1 MRVLITGAA
10 GFVGSH
16 LTEALLAAGE
26 RVLALVRPTASA
38 SDNTKRRTKQF
49 EALGARYPGNLEL
62 VRAEIG
68 PGVHDVIKKIAPDVC
83 IHLAG
88 RSWVRESIGW
98 PEQYVEANLN
108 RTTILLE
115 ALRVAGCKRVVFA
128 SSSMIYGA
136 DAPLPY
142 MEEETGT
149 FPASPY
155 GATKLGCEMQ
165 MNAFAVLHGMQT
177 VNLRLF
183 SVYGPDIRQDCVPFL
198 IAQAAMKGKPFNVFG
213 DGTSLRDYIE
223 VGDVVTAIIAAARGK
238 MSLPA
243 LNIGSGFGTSLNELI
258 QMIES
263 GLGKKIELVHKPPV
277 AGELTVAVPD
287 ITLAIDKLGWEP
299 KCTIEDGI
307 GDFCRWVKE
316 NPAALNGR

>member
-10 GFVGSH
+10 GFIGLH
-16 LTEALLAAGE
+16 LTEGLLAAGE

-38 SDNTKRRTKQF
+38 SDNTRRRTKLF
-49 EALGARYPGNLEL
+49 EAMGQRNAGNLEL

-68 PGVHDVIKKIAPDVC
+68 PDINDVIKKVAPDVC
-83 IHLAG
+83 VHLSG

-98 PEQYVEANLN
+98 PEQYVEANMN
-108 RTTILLE
+108 RTTMLLE
-115 ALRVAGCKRVVFA
+115 ALRNAGCKRVVFA

-165 MNAFAVLHGMQT
+165 MNAFAVLHGVQT

-183 SVYGPDIRQDCVPFL
+183 SVYGPDIRPDSVPFL
-198 IAQAAMKGKPFNVFG
+198 IAAAAMKGKPFTVFG
-213 DGTSLRDYIE
+213 DGSSMRDYVEIS
-223 VGDVVTAIIAAARGK
+223 DVVAAIIAAVRGK
-238 MSLPA
+238 MSYPA
-243 LNIGSGFGTSLNELI
+243 LNIGSGFGTSLLELI
-258 QMIES
+258 QMIET
-263 GLGKKIELVHKPPV
+263 GLGKKVELIHKPPV
-277 AGELTVAVPD
+277 VGELPIAVPD
-287 ITLAIDKLGWEP
+287 ITLAIDKLNWEP

-307 GDFCRWVKE
+307 GNFCRWVKE
-316 NPAALNGR
+316 NPAVLVAK